1 MRATIYTY
9 PWDLT
14 DEGIDSALDTIVHTA
29 GLNSVSLAQSYHI
42 STYFLPHNP
51 RRPLYWGEEGAL
63 YFQPSAAFYDQSPIA
78 PLISNLVDRPDYM
91 RRIADKIRAHDLDLT
106 SWLVFNYNHHLP
118 QRYPDAAKRDP
129 FGHLNFAQ
137 LCPASPLV
145 RAYARALC
153 RDIVAQFQPDEFH
166 LESLG
171 YLHFSYGFRNPK
183 VGVKITPFCEL
194 LMGLCYCRHC
204 LQRASTFGLDG
215 EGFRVA
221 VAEYLA
227 RELASEPTPEDMQPP
242 TTECLAA
249 AFSGRLQAF
258 LDARVETATSLVEE
272 AIAIANQAGA
282 RASFFGGRD
291 RAVNGL
297 DSDRVLRN
305 VYMVNAGVGGTPDAL
320 AASVRALCGEFPAA
334 TGLSAIVNPGGFAD
348 RAALGAHLTALHQ
361 AGVHGYAFYN
371 YGLIRRARLEWIGTC
386 RHLWA

>member
-14 DEGIDSALDTIVHTA
+14 DEGLDSALDTIAHTA
-29 GLNSVSLAQSYHI
+29 GLNSVSLAQSYHV

-51 RRPLYWGEEGAL
+51 QRPLYWGEEGAL
-63 YFQPSAAFYDQSPIA
+63 YFQPSATFYDESPIA
-78 PLISNLVDRPDYM
+78 PLISNVVDGPDYM
-91 RRIADKIRAHDLDLT
+91 RRIADKIKERDLDLT
-106 SWLVFNYNHHLP
+106 SWLVFNYNHYLP

-129 FGHLNFAQ
+129 FGHINFAQ

-145 RAYARALC
+145 RDYACALC
-153 RDIVAQFQPDEFH
+153 RDIAAQFQPDEFH

-194 LMGLCYCRHC
+194 LMGLCYCQHC
-204 LQRASTFGLDG
+204 LQRADALGLDG
-215 EGFRVA
+215 ESFRTE

-227 RELASEPTPEDMQPP
+227 RELAAEPTPEDMQPP
-242 TTECLAA
+242 SAECLVA
-249 AFSGRLQAF
+249 AFAGRLQTF

-272 AIAIANQAGA
+272 AIAIASQAGA

-291 RAVNGL
+291 RTVNGL
-297 DSDRVLRN
+297 DSDRILRN
-305 VYMVNAGVGGTPDAL
+305 VYMVNAGVGGEPDAL
-320 AASVRALCGEFPAA
+320 AASVRGLRGEFPAD
-334 TGLSAIVNPGGFAD
+334 TGLSAIINPGGFAD
-348 RAALGAHLTALHQ
+348 SDALGAHLTALSQ
-361 AGVHGYAFYN
+361 AGINGYAFYN
-371 YGLIRRARLEWIGTC
+371 YGLIRRAHLEWIGTH

>member
-14 DEGIDSALDTIVHTA
+14 DEGIDSALDTIAHTA
-29 GLNSVSLAQSYHI
+29 GLNSVSLAQSYHV

-63 YFQPSAAFYDQSPIA
+63 YFQPSAAFYDESPIA
-78 PLISNLVDRPDYM
+78 PLISSVVDSPDYM
-91 RRIADKIRAHDLDLT
+91 RRITDKIRERGLDLT
-106 SWLVFNYNHHLP
+106 SWLVFNYNHYLP
-118 QRYPDAAKRDP
+118 QRYPDAAKHDP
-129 FGHLNFAQ
+129 FGHSNFAQ

-145 RAYARALC
+145 RDYACALC
-153 RDIVAQFQPDEFH
+153 RDIAAQFQPDEFN

-194 LMGLCYCRHC
+194 LMGLCYCQHC
-204 LQRASTFGLDG
+204 LQRAGALGLDG
-215 EGFRVA
+215 ESFRA
-221 VAEYLA
+221 EVAEFLA
-227 RELASEPTPEDMQPP
+227 RELAAEPAPQDMQPP
-242 TTECLAA
+242 SAECLTS
-249 AFSGRLQAF
+249 AFSGRLQTF

-272 AIAIANQAGA
+272 AVAIANQADA

-291 RAVNGL
+291 RTVNGL

-305 VYMVNAGVGGTPDAL
+305 VYMVNAGVGGEPDAL
-320 AASVRALCGEFPAA
+320 AASVRGLRGEFPAD
-334 TGLSAIVNPGGFAD
+334 TGLSAIVNPGSFAD
-348 RAALGAHLTALHQ
+348 SDALGAHLTALSQ
-361 AGVHGYAFYN
+361 AGVDGYAFYN
-371 YGLIRRARLEWIGTC
+371 YGLIRRAHLEWIGTC

>member
-14 DEGIDSALDTIVHTA
+14 DEGIDPALDTIAHTA
-29 GLNSVSLAQSYHI
+29 GLNSVSLAQSYHV

-63 YFQPSAAFYDQSPIA
+63 YFQPSAAFYDESPIA
-78 PLISNLVDRPDYM
+78 PLISNVVDGPDYM
-91 RRIADKIRAHDLDLT
+91 RRIADKIRERGLDLT
-106 SWLVFNYNHHLP
+106 SWLVFNYNHYLP

-129 FGHLNFAQ
+129 FGHINFAQ

-145 RAYARALC
+145 RDYACALC
-153 RDIVAQFQPDEFH
+153 RDIAAQFQPDEFH

-194 LMGLCYCRHC
+194 LMGLCYCQHC
-204 LQRASTFGLDG
+204 LQRADALGLDG
-215 EGFRVA
+215 ESFRA
-221 VAEYLA
+221 DVAEYLA
-227 RELASEPTPEDMQPP
+227 RELAAEPTPEDMQPP
-242 TTECLAA
+242 NAECLAA
-249 AFSGRLQAF
+249 AFAGRLQTF

-272 AIAIANQAGA
+272 VIAIANQTGA

-291 RAVNGL
+291 RVVNGL
-297 DSDRVLRN
+297 DSDRILRN
-305 VYMVNAGVGGTPDAL
+305 VYMVNAGVGGEPDAL
-320 AASVRALCGEFPAA
+320 AASVRGLRGEFPAD
-334 TGLSAIVNPGGFAD
+334 TGLSAIINPGGFAD
-348 RAALGAHLTALHQ
+348 SDALGAHLTALSQ
-361 AGVHGYAFYN
+361 AGINGYAFYN
-371 YGLIRRARLEWIGTC
+371 YGLIRRAHLEWIGTH

>member
-14 DEGIDSALDTIVHTA
+14 DEGIDSALDTIAHTA
-29 GLNSVSLAQSYHI
+29 GLNSVSLAQSYHV

-63 YFQPSAAFYDQSPIA
+63 YFQPSAAFYDESPIA
-78 PLISNLVDRPDYM
+78 PLISNVVDGPDYM
-91 RRIADKIRAHDLDLT
+91 RRIADNIKGRGLDLT
-106 SWLVFNYNHHLP
+106 SWLVFNYNHYLP

-129 FGHLNFAQ
+129 FGHINFAQ

-145 RAYARALC
+145 RDYACALC
-153 RDIVAQFQPDEFH
+153 RDIAAQFQPDEFH

-194 LMGLCYCRHC
+194 LMGLCYCQHC
-204 LQRASTFGLDG
+204 LQRAGALGLDG
-215 EGFRVA
+215 ESFRA
-221 VAEYLA
+221 EVAEYLA
-227 RELASEPTPEDMQPP
+227 RELAAEPAPADMQPP
-242 TTECLAA
+242 SAECLAA
-249 AFSGRLQAF
+249 AFSGRLQTL

-291 RAVNGL
+291 RVVNGL

-305 VYMVNAGVGGTPDAL
+305 VYMVNAGVGGEPDAL
-320 AASVRALCGEFPAA
+320 AASVRALRGEFPAN
-334 TGLSAIVNPGGFAD
+334 TGLSAIVSPGSFAD
-348 RAALGAHLTALHQ
+348 GDALGVHLTALSQ
-361 AGVHGYAFYN
+361 AGVDGYAFYN
-371 YGLIRRARLEWIGTC
+371 YGLIRRAHLEWIGTC